1 MTGWLVSVQHTG
13 LFGIVTGLGKA
24 RAKSLTPE
32 QRRRIAR
39 AAAKAR
45 WKKITAELSPS
56 QTTSGIYSMLL
67 FGFRPDTSGT
77 HRSAACGIDQGFTR
91 RHFAGT
97 RK

>member
-1 MTGWLVSVQHTG
+1 MCVHKEQGCPALTPLSRRLPAYAYVEVRIGQSDLVTKDTMTGWLVSVQHTG

-45 WKKITAELSPS
+45 WKK
-56 QTTSGIYSMLL
+56 
-67 FGFRPDTSGT
+67 
-77 HRSAACGIDQGFTR
+77 
-91 RHFAGT
+91 
-97 RK
+97 

>member
-1 MTGWLVSVQHTG
+1 MCERAKLEDVLEPCSVGSVCAFTADQIVSQSVEVRIGQSDLVTKDTMTGWLVSVQHTG

-45 WKKITAELSPS
+45 WKK
-56 QTTSGIYSMLL
+56 
-67 FGFRPDTSGT
+67 
-77 HRSAACGIDQGFTR
+77 
-91 RHFAGT
+91 
-97 RK
+97 

>member
-1 MTGWLVSVQHTG
+1 MCERAKLEDVLEPCCVGSVCAFTADQIVSQSVEVRIGQSGLVTKDTMTGWLVSVQHTG

-45 WKKITAELSPS
+45 WKK
-56 QTTSGIYSMLL
+56 
-67 FGFRPDTSGT
+67 
-77 HRSAACGIDQGFTR
+77 
-91 RHFAGT
+91 
-97 RK
+97 